1 MDLEWVQEF
10 TSEGYIDGKND
21 RRLDDCLRYYI
32 VAGKNSLEHAD
43 LGGDKIYKIDKERA
57 GVLVGTGM
65 GGLAVFA
72 DGVHVLKEKGHRK
85 LSPFFVPCAITNTGS
100 ASLAMEIGFMG
111 PNYSISTACATS
123 NYCFYAAAN
132 HIRRGEADLMIAGG
146 CEAPVIPIVM
156 TYNKNQ

>member
-1 MDLEWVQEF
+1 MIGGLMIV
-10 TSEGYIDGKND
+10 
-21 RRLDDCLRYYI
+21 LRYYI

-72 DGVHVLKEKGHRK
+72 DGVHVLKEKGYRK

-100 ASLAMEIGFMG
+100 ALLAMEIGFMVQIIQFQQLVL
-111 PNYSISTACATS
+111 P
-123 NYCFYAAAN
+123 
-132 HIRRGEADLMIAGG
+132 
-146 CEAPVIPIVM
+146 PIIVSM
-156 TYNKNQ
+156 LLPITFAVVRLI